1 MGKNQAL
8 TFSPGKDLVTNVA
21 MQSYRAVVTGSFLM
35 GSLFDLA
42 TRPQFPF
49 GVYHLSHNLNIKW
62 DSIFMKVIFLTVLK
76 KLRSAYLR

>member
-1 MGKNQAL
+1 
-8 TFSPGKDLVTNVA
+8 
-21 MQSYRAVVTGSFLM
+21 M

-49 GVYHLSHNLNIKW
+49 GVYHLSHNLNIQW
-62 DSIFMKVIFLTVLK
+62 DSIFMKEIFLAALS